1 MSRKIYL
8 LLSVVL
14 FLSACTGEEAIEPQ
28 SVIDEAAVARMDST
42 LQSFVETGAVA
53 GTSAL
58 VYEDGQ
64 EVYFNA
70 VGYADREAEI
80 PMARNTIVQIYSMTK
95 PITGVA
101 LMTLYEEEAFE
112 LDDPVSK
119 YIPEFSDLQVYEGND
134 AEGNPILAEPKRDLT
149 IRDLTRHTSGF
160 AIYTSQE

>member
-58 VYEDGQ
+58 VYVDGR
-64 EVYFNA
+64 EVGVNA
-70 VGYADREAEI
+70 VGHAEREAQR
-80 PMARNTIVQIYSMTK
+80 PVGRDTIAQTLSMQT
-95 PITGVA
+95 A
-101 LMTLYEEEAFE
+101 
-112 LDDPVSK
+112 
-119 YIPEFSDLQVYEGND
+119 
-134 AEGNPILAEPKRDLT
+134 
-149 IRDLTRHTSGF
+149 TS
-160 AIYTSQE
+160 SQRLRCP